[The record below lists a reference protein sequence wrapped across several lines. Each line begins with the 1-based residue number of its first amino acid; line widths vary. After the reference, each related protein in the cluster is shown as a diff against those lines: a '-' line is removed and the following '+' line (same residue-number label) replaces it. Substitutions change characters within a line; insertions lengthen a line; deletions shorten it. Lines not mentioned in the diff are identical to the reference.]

1 MNDEIVVEVHDT
13 NPPDPDEGFTRAEVL
28 ERTVVAGGVIAAGG
42 VLVTGLPRLAAA
54 APSRTQDVEV
64 LNFALL
70 LESLQATFYAEALR
84 VGGLTGERRQFA
96 EVVGGQ
102 ERAHRAY
109 LRRTLGSRARSVP
122 RFRVAQAVGGDE
134 RFVAAATALEDLGLA
149 AYNGQATNLTRSALR
164 AAARLISVEARHA
177 AWIRDL
183 GGRQPAPDASDAAA
197 SEEEVRRSL
206 RRQGLLG

>member
-13 NPPDPDEGFTRAEVL
+13 KPPDPDEGFTRAEVL

-134 RFVAAATALEDLGLA
+134 RGSSPP
-149 AYNGQATNLTRSALR
+149 R
-164 AAARLISVEARHA
+164 
-177 AWIRDL
+177 
-183 GGRQPAPDASDAAA
+183 
-197 SEEEVRRSL
+197 RRSRTWGSRPTTG
-206 RRQGLLG
+206 RRRTSPGPRCAPRRG